1 MQDEDRPIQN
11 FPDTYSI
18 KAVGKDT
25 DGFAEFALDIVR
37 SIVDNPET
45 VTHYSRSSRNGAYL
59 SVTISFVAVDQ
70 AQLDRVFSEMSD
82 QDRVVWV
89 L

>member
-1 MQDEDRPIQN
+1 MEKEDRPIQN

-18 KAVGKDT
+18 KAVGKDV
-25 DGFAEFALDIVR
+25 DGFAEFALGIVR
-37 SIVDNPET
+37 SIVNDPET

-59 SVTISFVAVDQ
+59 SVTISFVAIDQ
-70 AQLDRVFSEMSD
+70 AQLDQVFTEMSS
-82 QDRVVWV
+82 QERVVWV

>member
-1 MQDEDRPIQN
+1 MEEQDRPIQN

-25 DGFAEFALDIVR
+25 GDFEAFVLGVVLA
-37 SIVDNPET
+37 IVDDPDS
-45 VTHYSRSSRNGAYL
+45 VTHYSRASRNGAYL
-59 SVTISFVAVDQ
+59 SVTISFIARDQ
-70 AQLDRVFSEMSD
+70 PQLDQVFSQMSE

>member
-1 MQDEDRPIQN
+1 MEEDRPIQN

-25 DGFAEFALDIVR
+25 DDFAEFTLGIVR
-37 SIVDNPET
+37 SIVNDPKT

-59 SVTISFVAVDQ
+59 SVTISFVAADQ
-70 AQLDRVFSEMSD
+70 AQLDQVFSEMSS
-82 QDRVVWV
+82 QERVVWV

>member
-1 MQDEDRPIQN
+1 MEDQDRPIQN

-25 DGFAEFALDIVR
+25 GDFEQFALSIVR
-37 SIVDNPET
+37 AIVEHTDSI
-45 VTHYSRSSRNGAYL
+45 THYSRASRTGAYL
-59 SVTISFVAVDQ
+59 SVTISFTARDQ
-70 AQLDRVFSEMSD
+70 IELDRVFSEVSEHE
-82 QDRVVWV
+82 RVVWV

>member
-25 DGFAEFALDIVR
+25 DDFAEFALEIVR
-37 SIVDNPET
+37 SIVDDPDT

-70 AQLDRVFSEMSD
+70 AQLDQVFSKMSS
-82 QDRVVWV
+82 QERVVWV